1 MFETVAVPVWAMVL
15 IGLFAAISILER
27 VIGPSIRWFLRKRA
41 ERVVAELNKRLDRPI
56 QPFKLARRFDMIQR
70 LIHDGEVALAI
81 VEHAKSEGVP
91 EQVAR
96 EKAERY
102 AREIVPRFSASAYFG
117 FGTRASKWV
126 SDTLFDVRVSD
137 EDEARLHA
145 IDPDATVVFVINHR
159 SNMDY
164 LLVTWL
170 AARSSALSYAVGEWA
185 RIWPLSAL
193 IRTMGAYFIR
203 RKALTPL
210 YRKVLARYVSLATD
224 GGVTQAVFPEGGL
237 SLDGRLAPLKLGL
250 LSYIVQGHDPN
261 VRDVVFVPVALN
273 YDRILEDRVLVAA
286 DEAGTRRFRTSVPN
300 AVKFGIRQIMHRLRG
315 RLHRFGHAAVAYGK
329 PVSLN
334 AFAAAHPENTTEHL
348 GETLR
353 EGLSAAMP
361 VLAVPLIALTLE
373 NAERPLSETDLTNHI
388 ETRIAQLKSA
398 GARVEMPKD
407 DVMGALQH
415 ALNML
420 RLRRM
425 ITEDRDGIRITEG
438 RERMMAFYANSIRH
452 LVGDAELSAPNPT
465 DQP

>member
-15 IGLFAAISILER
+15 IGLFAALSILER

-81 VEHAKSEGVP
+81 VDYAKSEGVP

-96 EKAERY
+96 ERVERY

-145 IDPDATVVFVINHR
+145 VDPDATVVFVINHR

-170 AARSSALSYAVGEWA
+170 VARSSALSYAVGEWA

-203 RKALTPL
+203 RKALNPL
-210 YRKVLARYVSLATD
+210 YRKVLARYVALATD

-250 LSYIVQGHDPN
+250 LSYIVQGHDPKG
-261 VRDVVFVPVALN
+261 RDVVFVPVALN
-273 YDRILEDRVLVAA
+273 YDRVLEDRLLVAA
-286 DEAGTRRFRTSVPN
+286 DKAGTRRFRTSVPN
-300 AVKFGIRQIMHRLRG
+300 AVKFALRQVTHRLRG
-315 RLHRFGHAAVAYGK
+315 RLHRFGHAAVAYGT

-334 AFAAAHPENTTEHL
+334 AFAADHPDDTTEHL
-348 GETLR
+348 GEHLR
-353 EGLSAAMP
+353 DGLSASMP
-361 VLAVPLIALTLE
+361 VLSVPLIALELE
-373 NAERPLSETDLTNHI
+373 IAKARVTEADLLHRI
-388 ETRIAQLKSA
+388 ETRIARLKSA
-398 GARVEMPKD
+398 GARVEMPND
-407 DVMGALQH
+407 DVSGALGQ

-425 ITEDRDGIRITEG
+425 ITEDESGLQITAG
-438 RERMMAFYANSIRH
+438 RERIMAFYANSIRH
-452 LVGDAELSAPNPT
+452 LVPEAPASVSNPT

>member
-15 IGLFAAISILER
+15 IGLFAALSILER

-81 VEHAKSEGVP
+81 VDYAKSEGVP

-96 EKAERY
+96 ERVERY

-145 IDPDATVVFVINHR
+145 VDPDATVVFVINHR

-170 AARSSALSYAVGEWA
+170 VARSSALSYAVGEWA

-203 RKALTPL
+203 RKALNPL
-210 YRKVLARYVSLATD
+210 YRKVLARYVALATD

-250 LSYIVQGHDPN
+250 LSYIVQGHDPKG
-261 VRDVVFVPVALN
+261 RDVVFVPVALN
-273 YDRILEDRVLVAA
+273 YDRVLEDRLLVAA
-286 DEAGTRRFRTSVPN
+286 DKAGTRRFRTSVPN
-300 AVKFGIRQIMHRLRG
+300 AVKFALRQVTHRLRG
-315 RLHRFGHAAVAYGK
+315 RLHRFGHAAVAYGT

-334 AFAAAHPENTTEHL
+334 AFAADHPDDTTEHL
-348 GETLR
+348 GEHLR
-353 EGLSAAMP
+353 DGLSASMP
-361 VLAVPLIALTLE
+361 VLSVPLIALELE
-373 NAERPLSETDLTNHI
+373 IAKARVPEADLLHRI
-388 ETRIAQLKSA
+388 ETRIARLKSA
-398 GARVEMPKD
+398 GARVEMPND
-407 DVMGALQH
+407 DVSGALGQ

-425 ITEDRDGIRITEG
+425 ITEDESGLQITAG
-438 RERMMAFYANSIRH
+438 RERIMAFYANSIRH
-452 LVGDAELSAPNPT
+452 LVPEAPASVSNPT